1 LLHGHWI
8 EPAMVL
14 RWAEETNRMS
24 GGRVMVA
31 EVLNRLVVNPTEER
45 NVGAAKEV
53 FDGMVEKRCVWSD
66 KVLRTGYAVDHV
78 IPFRL
83 WHCNDLWNL
92 LPCDAQVNGRKSDKQ
107 PERGPLFQRKDAI
120 VFYWE
125 SVRQRLERRFDHEL
139 VSFTGKKPET
149 GNCQNPGFQRL
160 VEAVEVTAIRRGA
173 ERWRP

>member
-149 GNCQNPGFQRL
+149 GNWQNPGFQRL

>member
-1 LLHGHWI
+1 
-8 EPAMVL
+8 
-14 RWAEETNRMS
+14 MS

-92 LPCDAQVNGRKSDKQ
+92 LPCDAQVNGRKSDKE
-107 PERGPLFQRKDAI
+107 PGARTAVSEEGRDCLLLGERATAI
-120 VFYWE
+120 GAALY
-125 SVRQRLERRFDHEL
+125 HEL
-139 VSFTGKKPET
+139 VSFTAKKAK
-149 GNCQNPGFQRL
+149 PGIGRIQVFSVWWR
-160 VEAVEVTAIRRGA
+160 
-173 ERWRP
+173 RWR